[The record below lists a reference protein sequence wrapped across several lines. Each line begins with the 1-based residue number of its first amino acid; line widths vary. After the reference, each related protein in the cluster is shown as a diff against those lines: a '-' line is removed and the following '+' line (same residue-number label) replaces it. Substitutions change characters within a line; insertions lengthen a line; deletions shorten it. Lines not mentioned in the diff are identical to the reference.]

1 MASEHY
7 IQLELTMKYLYH
19 HRTQGLNVEGVH
31 IRSICNALV
40 KLGNTVRL
48 VSVTSSNDDFKNT
61 PKLKKEHNP
70 NKKPS
75 LLKSI
80 AKNLPEPIFE
90 SIELAYNVYAFFRL
104 WKIIHTDR
112 PTRIYERYSLFL
124 FSTLLLGKIYG
135 IPVIYEINDSAQ
147 LVRLRPLY
155 FKRFAAWVE
164 RNTFN
169 NAQGLVFVSQ
179 RLREIILGAYPSIT
193 TANIVSPNASDKNIF
208 FFDEVKK
215 QISKKSLGL
224 ESKTVCGFIGCFAFW
239 HGVHHFMDKMAP
251 KLKLNPNLV
260 LLLIGDGETLPAVKK
275 IVEQYELENQVILT
289 GNVPHG
295 DIIQYVRAMDFSVLP
310 SSNEYGSPM
319 KMFELMGTGVPLV
332 AADYPPVVEI
342 MDDGKDG
349 WLFPQGDFDSC
360 IELLIDIHTDPQK
373 IYQAAIHAQ
382 SKIHKHHQWANNAE
396 DLDALFNQSKSSV

>member
-1 MASEHY
+1 
-7 IQLELTMKYLYH
+7 MKYLYH

-40 KLGNTVRL
+40 ALDNSVRL
-48 VSVTSSNDDFKNT
+48 VSVTSSNDDYTTT
-61 PKLKKEHNP
+61 PKQTANKNP

-80 AKNLPEPIFE
+80 AKKLPEPIFE
-90 SIELAYNVYAFFRL
+90 FLELAYNLYAFFRL

-112 PTRIYERYSLFL
+112 PQRIYERYSLFL
-124 FSTLLLGKIYG
+124 FSTLLLGKLYG

-147 LVRLRPLY
+147 LVRLRPLF
-155 FKRFAAWVE
+155 FKKFAAWIEKV
-164 RNTFN
+164 TFKH
-169 NAQGLVFVSQ
+169 AQGLVFVSD
-179 RLREIILGAYPSIT
+179 RLREIILSAYPSIN

-208 FFDEVKK
+208 FFDEDKK
-215 QISKKSLGL
+215 LACKKNLSL
-224 ESKTVCGFIGCFAFW
+224 ESKTVCGFIGCFAVW
-239 HGVHHFMDKMAP
+239 HGVHHFMEKMAP
-251 KLKLNPNLV
+251 KLKQNPNLV
-260 LLLIGDGETLPAVKK
+260 LLLIGDGETLAAVKN
-275 IVEQYELENQVILT
+275 IVAQHNLHEQVILT

-342 MDDGKDG
+342 MEDGKDG
-349 WLFPQGDFDSC
+349 WLFPQGNFDAC
-360 IELLIDIHTDPQK
+360 IELLIEIHDKPEK
-373 IYQAAIHAQ
+373 IYQAALHAQ
-382 SKIHKHHQWANNAE
+382 DKIHRHHQWSNNAT
-396 DLDALFNQSKSSV
+396 DLDALFQQAKTPLALS